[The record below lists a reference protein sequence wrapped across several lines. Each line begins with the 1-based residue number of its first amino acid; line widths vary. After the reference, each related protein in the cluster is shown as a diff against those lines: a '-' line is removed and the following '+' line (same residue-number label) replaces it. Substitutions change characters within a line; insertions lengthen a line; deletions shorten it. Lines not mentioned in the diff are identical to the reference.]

1 MSGTVHAGAMGFAD
15 AHLHPIEIADSGAY
29 PDLDKAEILF
39 GCVSSSSQWDAM
51 SSLEDGRVRRFYG
64 VHPWNASE
72 WSADACAR
80 LESIL
85 ENDEGAGIGEI
96 GLDSK
101 HGTMEG
107 QTEAFDAQLAL
118 AERLGRPVN
127 IHCVGCEREV
137 LDHLERH
144 RRISG
149 IVIHSFSNESYAVP
163 FVRLGCHLSVNP
175 RILAR
180 SEARIKRLM
189 DSIPGDRLLLES
201 DAPFTPR
208 FSGMTDFAERLAR
221 AVGNDAETL
230 MGAALDNARSIA

>member
-15 AHLHPIEIADSGAY
+15 AHLHPLDIADSGAY
-29 PDLDKAEILF
+29 PDLGEAEILF
-39 GCVSSSSQWDAM
+39 GCVSSPSQWDAM
-51 SSLEDGRVRRFYG
+51 SSLEDDRVRRFYG

-72 WSADACAR
+72 WSGDACAR

-85 ENDEGAGIGEI
+85 EMDEGAGIGEI

-101 HGTMEG
+101 HGTIDS

-118 AERLGRPVN
+118 AERFGRPVN
-127 IHCVGCEREV
+127 IHCIGCEREI
-137 LDHLERH
+137 LKHLERH
-144 RRISG
+144 RRIPG

-163 FVRLGCHLSVNP
+163 FVRLGCFLSVNP

-180 SEARIKRLM
+180 SETRVMRLM

-208 FSGMTDFAERLAR
+208 FSGMTDFAERLAK
-221 AVGNDAETL
+221 VIGGDAETL
-230 MGAALDNARSIA
+230 IGTALDNARSIA

>member
-15 AHLHPIEIADSGAY
+15 AHLHPLDIADSGAY
-29 PDLDKAEILF
+29 PDLGEADILF
-39 GCVSSSSQWDAM
+39 GCVSSPSQWDAM

-72 WSADACAR
+72 WSGDACAR

-85 ENDEGAGIGEI
+85 EMDEGAGIGEI

-101 HGTMEG
+101 HRTMDG
-107 QTEAFDAQLAL
+107 QAEAFDAQLAL
-118 AERLGRPVN
+118 AERFGRPVN
-127 IHCVGCEREV
+127 IHCVGCEREIMG
-137 LDHLERH
+137 HLERH
-144 RRISG
+144 RRIPG

-180 SEARIKRLM
+180 SETRVKRLM

-208 FSGMTDFAERLAR
+208 FSGMTDFSERLAE
-221 AVGNDAETL
+221 AIGSDAETL
-230 MGAALDNARSIA
+230 IDTALDNARSIA

>member
-15 AHLHPIEIADSGAY
+15 AHLHPLDIADSGAY
-29 PDLDKAEILF
+29 PDLGKAEILF

-51 SSLEDGRVRRFYG
+51 SSLDDCRVRRFYG

-72 WSADACAR
+72 WSADACSR

-85 ENDEGAGIGEI
+85 EGDERTGIGEI

-101 HGTMEG
+101 HGAMDR
-107 QTEAFDAQLAL
+107 QPEAFDAQLEL
-118 AERLGRPVN
+118 AERFGRPVN
-127 IHCVGCEREV
+127 IHCIGCEKEI
-137 LDHLERH
+137 LGHLERH
-144 RRISG
+144 RRIPG

-180 SEARIKRLM
+180 SEARVRRLM
-189 DSIPGDRLLLES
+189 DSVPGDRLLLES

-208 FSGMTDFAERLAR
+208 FSGMTDFAESLAK
-221 AVGNDAETL
+221 VIGGNAETL
-230 MGAALDNARSIA
+230 LGTALDNARSIA

>member
-15 AHLHPIEIADSGAY
+15 AHLHPLEIADSGAY
-29 PDLDKAEILF
+29 PDLGEAEILF
-39 GCVSSSSQWDAM
+39 GCVSSPSQWDAM

-80 LESIL
+80 LGSIL
-85 ENDEGAGIGEI
+85 EMDGKAGIGEI

-101 HGTMEG
+101 HGTMDG
-107 QTEAFDAQLAL
+107 QAEAFGAQLAL
-118 AERLGRPVN
+118 AERFGRPVN

-137 LDHLERH
+137 LDILGRH
-144 RRISG
+144 RRIPA
-149 IVIHSFSNESYAVP
+149 IVMHSFSNESYAVP
-163 FVRLGCHLSVNP
+163 LVRLGCFLSVNP

-180 SEARIKRLM
+180 SETRVRRLM
-189 DSIPGDRLLLES
+189 DSIPVDRLLLES

-208 FSGMTDFAERLAR
+208 FSGMTDFAERLAE
-221 AVGNDAETL
+221 AIGSDAETL
-230 MGAALDNARSIA
+230 LGTALDNARSIA

>member
-15 AHLHPIEIADSGAY
+15 AHLHPLDIADSGAY
-29 PDLDKAEILF
+29 PDLGEAEILF
-39 GCVSSSSQWDAM
+39 GCVSSPSQWDAM

-72 WSADACAR
+72 WSADMCAR

-85 ENDEGAGIGEI
+85 REDERAGVGEI

-101 HGTMEG
+101 RATDG
-107 QTEAFDAQLAL
+107 QADAFDAQLSL

-127 IHCVGCEREV
+127 IHCVGCEREIMG
-137 LDHLERH
+137 HLERH
-144 RRISG
+144 RRITG

-163 FVRLGCHLSVNP
+163 LVRLGCFLSVNP

-180 SEARIKRLM
+180 SETRVKRLM

-201 DAPFTPR
+201 DAPFTPH
-208 FSGMTDFAERLAR
+208 FSGMIDFSERLAE
-221 AVGNDAETL
+221 AIGSDAETL
-230 MGAALDNARSIA
+230 IGTALDNARSMA

>member
-15 AHLHPIEIADSGAY
+15 AHLHPLDIADSGAY
-29 PDLDKAEILF
+29 PDLGEAEILF
-39 GCVSSSSQWDAM
+39 GCVSSPSQWEAM

-72 WSADACAR
+72 WSGDACAR

-85 ENDEGAGIGEI
+85 EMDEGAGIGEI

-101 HGTMEG
+101 HGTIDS

-118 AERLGRPVN
+118 AERFGRPVN
-127 IHCVGCEREV
+127 IHCIGCEREI
-137 LDHLERH
+137 LKHLERH
-144 RRISG
+144 RRIPG

-163 FVRLGCHLSVNP
+163 FVRLGCFLSVNP

-180 SEARIKRLM
+180 SETRVMRLM

-208 FSGMTDFAERLAR
+208 FS
-221 AVGNDAETL
+221 V
-230 MGAALDNARSIA
+230 

>member
-15 AHLHPIEIADSGAY
+15 AHLHPLDIADSGAY
-29 PDLDKAEILF
+29 PDLGKAEILF
-39 GCVSSSSQWDAM
+39 GCVSSPSQWDAM

-72 WSADACAR
+72 WSRDACAR

-85 ENDEGAGIGEI
+85 EMDEGAGIGEI

-101 HGTMEG
+101 HGTMDG
-107 QTEAFDAQLAL
+107 QAEAFDAQLAL
-118 AERLGRPVN
+118 AERFGRPIN
-127 IHCVGCEREV
+127 IHCVGCEREIMG
-137 LDHLERH
+137 HLERH
-144 RRISG
+144 GRIPS

-163 FVRLGCHLSVNP
+163 FVRLGCFLSVNP

-180 SEARIKRLM
+180 SETRVKRLM

-208 FSGMTDFAERLAR
+208 FSGMTDFSERLAE
-221 AVGNDAETL
+221 AIGSDAETL
-230 MGAALDNARSIA
+230 IGTALDNARSIA

>member
-1 MSGTVHAGAMGFAD
+1 MSGTVHAGPMGFAD
-15 AHLHPIEIADSGAY
+15 AHLHPLEIADSGAY
-29 PDLDKAEILF
+29 PDLGKAEILF

-51 SSLEDGRVRRFYG
+51 SSLDDDRIRRFYG

-72 WSADACAR
+72 WSADACAK
-80 LESIL
+80 LESIF
-85 ENDEGAGIGEI
+85 ENDERAGIGEV

-101 HGTMEG
+101 HGTMDG
-107 QTEAFDAQLAL
+107 QAETFDAQLAL
-118 AERLGRPVN
+118 AERFGRPVN

-137 LDHLERH
+137 LDILGRH
-144 RRISG
+144 RRIPG

-175 RILAR
+175 RVLAR
-180 SEARIKRLM
+180 SDVRVKRLM

-208 FSGMTDFAERLAR
+208 FSGMTDFAERLAE
-221 AVGNDAETL
+221 AIGGDAETL
-230 MGAALDNARSIA
+230 LGTALDNARSTP

>member
-1 MSGTVHAGAMGFAD
+1 MSGTMHAGAMGFAD
-15 AHLHPIEIADSGAY
+15 AHLHPLEIADSGAY
-29 PDLDKAEILF
+29 PDLGEAEVLF
-39 GCVSSSSQWDAM
+39 GCVSSPLQWDAM
-51 SSLEDGRVRRFYG
+51 SSFEDSRIRRFYG

-85 ENDEGAGIGEI
+85 EDDERAGIGEI

-101 HGTMEG
+101 HGAMEG

-118 AERLGRPVN
+118 AEKLGRPVN

-137 LDHLERH
+137 LEHLERH
-144 RRISG
+144 RRIPG
-149 IVIHSFSNESYAVP
+149 IVIHSFSNKSYAIP

-180 SEARIKRLM
+180 SEIRIRRLM

-208 FSGMTDFAERLAR
+208 FSGMTDFAERLAE
-221 AVGNDAETL
+221 AIGSDA
-230 MGAALDNARSIA
+230 GALLGTALDNARSMI

>member
-15 AHLHPIEIADSGAY
+15 AHLHPLETADSGAY
-29 PDLDKAEILF
+29 PDLGEAETLF
-39 GCVSSSSQWDAM
+39 GCVSSPSQWDAM
-51 SSLEDGRVRRFYG
+51 SSLEDDRIRRFYG

-85 ENDEGAGIGEI
+85 EDDGRAGIGEI

-101 HGTMEG
+101 RGAMGG

-144 RRISG
+144 RRIPD

-163 FVRLGCHLSVNP
+163 LVRLGCHLSVNP

-180 SEARIKRLM
+180 SEVRIRRLM

-201 DAPFTPR
+201 DSPFTPR
-208 FSGMTDFAERLAR
+208 FSGMTDFAERLSR
-221 AVGNDAETL
+221 AVGSDAGTL
-230 MGAALDNARSIA
+230 LGTALDNARSIA